1 MLAKCAKCQH
11 VFSTDHY
18 GQNVCP
24 VCGTELMLSPPGG
37 SGQQPYP
44 PAAGSGASQAGAGDP
59 GSWQGAPGQFG
70 PEGAPFGQAGELPG
84 SAAGPWQS
92 AEAPLGPTP
101 WEERATRGFFAAY
114 AETLKRSFVA
124 PVEFFGSMRVDNMN
138 GAISFYWLNTAIGA
152 IVGYFWQALFAV
164 AGSGTNV
171 SLPAEHPFAQ
181 YADFQ
186 PGPLF
191 YLGMGVA
198 AAAFAPV
205 ALFISAGI
213 YHLGAML
220 FKTANNGF
228 NATVRSVAYASGP
241 ALLAIVP
248 FCGSAA
254 GGLWTLA
261 LVVIGLW
268 KTQRGS
274 LGGAVGAVL
283 VPIVVVACCVCA
295 SVGAAA
301 AVGGFA
307 AASALGAAGN

>member
-18 GQNVCP
+18 GQNLCP
-24 VCGTELMLSPPGG
+24 ACGTELMLAQPGG
-37 SGQQPYP
+37 SGGQPP
-44 PAAGSGASQAGAGDP
+44 S
-59 GSWQGAPGQFG
+59 APGGDARQASEGETSGEWQSAPDRFG
-70 PEGAPFGQAGELPG
+70 PASTPFGQAGAMPG
-84 SAAGPWQS
+84 AVAGPWQA

-101 WEERATRGFFAAY
+101 WEERATRGLFAAY
-114 AETLKRSFVA
+114 AETLKRSFA
-124 PVEFFGSMRVDNMN
+124 DPVKFFGSMRVDNMD
-138 GAISFYWLNTAIGA
+138 GAISFYWINAAIGA

-164 AGSGTNV
+164 VSSGSNAN
-171 SLPAEHPFAQ
+171 LPAEHPLAQ

-186 PGPLF
+186 PGPLL
-191 YLGMGVA
+191 YLGLGVA
-198 AAAFAPV
+198 VAVFAPV
-205 ALFISAGI
+205 ALFLSAGI

-248 FCGSAA
+248 FCGSAI
-254 GGLWTLA
+254 GGVWTLA

-274 LGGAVGAVL
+274 VGGAVGAVL
-283 VPIVVVACCVCA
+283 VPIAVAACCVCA

-307 AASALGAAGN
+307 AASAMGAAGN